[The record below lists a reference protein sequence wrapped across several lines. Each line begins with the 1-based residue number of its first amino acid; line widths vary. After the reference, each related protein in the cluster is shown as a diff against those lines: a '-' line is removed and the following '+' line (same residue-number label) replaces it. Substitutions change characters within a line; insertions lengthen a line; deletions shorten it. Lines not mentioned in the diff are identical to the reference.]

1 MKNKVQTKE
10 KAKKNKRKK
19 RPLWK
24 RLAAF
29 LVVIAVIIG
38 MDYGVFYYIS
48 NIVVE
53 NLESF
58 AQTDAQEQ
66 IHVGYSRENLSAL
79 IKESVMLSGV
89 AYMPEK
95 ETMWRD
101 TLSDN
106 GYENIQRIENDSS
119 FLYDYFTFHNN
130 ANMAF
135 MFSSVSATIASKSI
149 NNGNEDK
156 TLIAIAFR
164 GTDPSDI
171 VDDFSDMFTAVD
183 DEGFHKGF
191 KWNAENFIKKAD
203 KIKFNIDGITVT
215 LNEIIEDM
223 KSDKSRY
230 TMIVT
235 GHSLGAAVAD
245 VLTGYIFYEQGVAPE
260 NFSTVTFGTPKSVSS
275 GYNYPYSNI
284 INITNGDDLV
294 TTVGAQAHLGNT
306 VLYSPTDEFR
316 KKAYGN
322 KYVENGISD
331 YYNDLVGAME
341 SGLIAHNL
349 AGTYNPISED
359 IINNMDKYFIFD

>member
-1 MKNKVQTKE
+1 MNNSSEVKKKE
-10 KAKKNKRKK
+10 KKRKKKK

-24 RLAAF
+24 RFVLF
-29 LVVIAVIIG
+29 LVVIAVIAGI
-38 MDYGVFYYIS
+38 DYGVFHYVS

-58 AQTDAQEQ
+58 AQTDARER
-66 IHVGYSRENLSAL
+66 INVDYSREQLSAL
-79 IKESVMLSGV
+79 IKESTMLSGV

-95 ETMWRD
+95 ETAWRD
-101 TLSDN
+101 TLSDK

-119 FLYDYFTFHNN
+119 FLYDYFTFHNSKN
-130 ANMAF
+130 TAF

-149 NNGNEDK
+149 NYGNEKK

-183 DEGFHKGF
+183 DKGFHKGF
-191 KWNAENFIKKAD
+191 KWNAENFVKKAD
-203 KIKFNIDGITVT
+203 KIKFNIDGNKVT

-223 KSDKSRY
+223 RSEKSKY
-230 TMIVT
+230 AMIVT

-245 VLTGYIFYEQGVAPE
+245 VLCGYIFYEHGVAPE
-260 NFSTVTFGTPKSVSS
+260 NFSTITFGTPKSVSS

-284 INITNGDDLV
+284 INIANGDDLV

-306 VLYSPTDEFR
+306 LLYAPAEDFR
-316 KKAYGN
+316 KKAYGD

-331 YYNDLVGAME
+331 YYNDLAGAVE
-341 SGLIAHNL
+341 SGLVAHSF
-349 AGTYNPISED
+349 AGTYSAISED
-359 IINNMDKYFIFD
+359 LINNLDKFFIFQ